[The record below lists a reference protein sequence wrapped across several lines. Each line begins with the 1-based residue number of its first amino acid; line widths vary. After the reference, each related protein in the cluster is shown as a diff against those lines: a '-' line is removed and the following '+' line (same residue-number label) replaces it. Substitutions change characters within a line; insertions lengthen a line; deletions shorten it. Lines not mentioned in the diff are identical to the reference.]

1 MDAAGRKRAAP
12 EGANGAG
19 GPKRARGERLPD
31 LSLSLSLDLVVVLRK
46 VPLGRAC
53 SS

>member
-31 LSLSLSLDLVVVLRK
+31 LSLSLDLVVVLRK